1 MEGRYWCP
9 ICGPEEGSC
18 YVGESW
24 VKLVMFKDVDLKHYP
39 LWLVGGF
46 LGSLVVA
53 VAVVVV
59 FVVVGKR
66 NICLIICYICV
77 YIFVVC
83 VLL

>member
-1 MEGRYWCP
+1 VEGRYWRP

-18 YVGESW
+18 YVGEGR
-24 VKLVMFKDVDLKHYP
+24 VRLVMFKDVDLKHYP
-39 LWLVGGF
+39 LWLVRG
-46 LGSLVVA
+46 LVVA
-53 VAVVVV
+53 ATVVVV

>member
-1 MEGRYWCP
+1 
-9 ICGPEEGSC
+9 
-18 YVGESW
+18 
-24 VKLVMFKDVDLKHYP
+24 MFKDVDLKHYP
-39 LWLVGGF
+39 LWLVGG
-46 LGSLVVA
+46 LVVA
-53 VAVVVV
+53 ATVVVV